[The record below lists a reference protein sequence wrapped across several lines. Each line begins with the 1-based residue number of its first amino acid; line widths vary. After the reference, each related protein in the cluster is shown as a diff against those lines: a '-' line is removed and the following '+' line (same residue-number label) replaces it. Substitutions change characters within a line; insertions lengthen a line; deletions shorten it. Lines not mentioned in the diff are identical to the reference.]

1 MHNNAR
7 TPIIHISRTVYAMSW
22 YNIAPGL
29 IFIQSDFNLSI
40 EQLGI
45 LTTIFYVGVAIFQVP
60 GGFIGTRFG
69 NGNAAALGLCL
80 LGFSGIFSAVSP
92 GYTILLA
99 SRFMAGVGA
108 AFFFSP
114 AIGLLRSITSD
125 RAYSFHINVFNGA
138 FNVGAATGIFGWQF
152 LDELV
157 GWRDGFLIA
166 GLITL
171 AVAGIYYLS
180 MRSVRDKS
188 TPTARSDLVKATRN
202 PYIWIFAV
210 SALACVISEN
220 VVGQFL
226 VYYMEKGLHYPS
238 SVSSLSG
245 TLFLLSGFAGGV
257 LGGIIAHRYGV
268 GVKSFILA
276 TSITGLLII
285 FLPFAGSLYA
295 IYITVAILGMVTI
308 EGFSI
313 IYILISRN
321 IAHSGH
327 TAFSLSVVNL
337 VQESVGSVWPA
348 IFTFL
353 KAGYSFEV
361 AWFMMG
367 ASSLLFMLPLLLLKR
382 ITGTGT
388 VHSSSRKSS

>member
-1 MHNNAR
+1 
-7 TPIIHISRTVYAMSW
+7 
-22 YNIAPGL
+22 
-29 IFIQSDFNLSI
+29 
-40 EQLGI
+40 
-45 LTTIFYVGVAIFQVP
+45 
-60 GGFIGTRFG
+60 
-69 NGNAAALGLCL
+69 
-80 LGFSGIFSAVSP
+80 
-92 GYTILLA
+92 
-99 SRFMAGVGA
+99 
-108 AFFFSP
+108 
-114 AIGLLRSITSD
+114 
-125 RAYSFHINVFNGA
+125 
-138 FNVGAATGIFGWQF
+138 
-152 LDELV
+152 
-157 GWRDGFLIA
+157 
-166 GLITL
+166 
-171 AVAGIYYLS
+171 
-180 MRSVRDKS
+180 
-188 TPTARSDLVKATRN
+188 TRN